1 MLAHINQALGGDF
14 NLRSFEHSVR
24 WNGAERRIEMHL
36 RSKEDQTVKL
46 SRANFSCRLSCGETI
61 WTERS
66 HKYNCAEV
74 VSMGE
79 RAGYRCDAQWVDA
92 EWPFAQSLFIAT

>member
-1 MLAHINQALGGDF
+1 
-14 NLRSFEHSVR
+14 
-24 WNGAERRIEMHL
+24 MHL

-46 SRANFSCRLSCGETI
+46 SRANFLCCLSAGETI
-61 WTERS
+61 WTESS

-74 VSMGE
+74 VAMGE